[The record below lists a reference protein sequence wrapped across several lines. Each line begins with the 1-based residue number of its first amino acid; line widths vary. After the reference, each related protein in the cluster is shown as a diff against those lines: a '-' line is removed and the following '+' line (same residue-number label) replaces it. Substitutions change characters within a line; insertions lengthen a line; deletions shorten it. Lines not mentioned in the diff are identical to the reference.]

1 LESNVLSPKPIF
13 GSLLYV
19 SEICSNNWTSIII
32 AEKILNA
39 KPVRSISFANYISK
53 KTENNSP
60 LSELDLNKFEYE
72 IEQEKE
78 QITKPVRFD
87 LVTNNKQSPLEE
99 GESMN
104 SNEYSIMPDWLKKD
118 LDEAS
123 FIPLEALEK
132 KENINIK
139 LNCDLINPI
148 IEINE
153 IDVLKVLS
161 LIILYLIYNHS

>member
-1 LESNVLSPKPIF
+1 MESNVLSPKPIF

-53 KTENNSP
+53 KTEYNSP
-60 LSELDLNKFEYE
+60 LPELDLNKFEYE

-78 QITKPVRFD
+78 QLTKPVRFD
-87 LVTNNKQSPLEE
+87 LIANEQTPLEE

-104 SNEYSIMPDWLKKD
+104 SNEYSVMPDWLKKD

-132 KENINIK
+132 KENINK
-139 LNCDLINPI
+139 LNSDLISPI
-148 IEINE
+148 IENNE
-153 IDVLKVLS
+153 INDLKVRS
-161 LIILYLIYNHS
+161 LIILYLIYIIIHN